1 MQQMGVAIKQDVA
14 GLQRPITQYVAN
26 LQRTGKGMVSILIDA
41 VGGHTQKIWRSWDSR
56 YRVK

>member
-1 MQQMGVAIKQDVA
+1 MGVAIKQDVA

-41 VGGHTQKIWRSWDSR
+41 VGGHMQKIWRSWDSR